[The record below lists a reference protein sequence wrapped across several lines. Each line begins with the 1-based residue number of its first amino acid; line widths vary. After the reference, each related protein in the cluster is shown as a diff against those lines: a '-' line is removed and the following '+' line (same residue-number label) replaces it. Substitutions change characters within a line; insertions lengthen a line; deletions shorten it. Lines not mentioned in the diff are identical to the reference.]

1 MRDMVLVLNFDDASS
16 RCVTRKLR
24 SERVFCKI
32 VPGEIRLEEVR
43 EEDPMGLVLCGGAQG
58 ENPRGLD
65 ERVLHMGM
73 PLLALGGAAAALLR
87 SLGGSAGK
95 EILRETV
102 APLRYD
108 PSPVSENVE
117 NAERLLHSVR
127 ALFLPPAV
135 FPVCHAEEAAVGF
148 AHETLPLFG
157 FQFEVEKNDLE
168 GAMLLRNFALSVCG
182 CTPWWDDEAFVT
194 RTVEEI
200 KRVAGDGKAVCSMTG
215 GITSGVSAML
225 AYRALGR
232 QLQCVF
238 VDTGLLRDHEGEDF
252 LAFYRDRV
260 GMNVLRISAEERFLQ
275 ALRGVTSPEE
285 KRRVIGGLMRD
296 VIGEAVKKIGKV
308 DTVIR
313 GTCYNDIMVGRSS
326 LRLLEDETVPEIRPI
341 RELFKDEIRRIGDR
355 LGIPQ
360 EIVSR
365 QPFPGSGLALR
376 ILGEVTPERLRI
388 LRTADAVF
396 RGEVQRAG
404 AEKRL
409 WQYFAVLS
417 PHPEE
422 EGKYVICL
430 RAVQATE
437 RSLAYA
443 ARLPYE
449 VTENTVE
456 RILREEPK
464 VRRVIYDLTPSSNYA
479 GIEWQ

>member
-24 SERVFCKI
+24 SERVYCKI
-32 VPGEIRLEEVR
+32 VPGDIRLEEVR
-43 EEDPMGLVLCGGAQG
+43 EEEPLGLVLCGSALG
-58 ENPRGLD
+58 EAPDGLD
-65 ERVLHMGM
+65 ERVLHMGR
-73 PLLALGGAAAALLR
+73 PLLALGGAAAALLG
-87 SLGGSAGK
+87 SLGGGAGS
-95 EILRETV
+95 ELLREAV
-102 APLRYD
+102 APLSYA
-108 PSPVSENVE
+108 PGPVTENVE
-117 NAERLLHSVR
+117 NAERLLHCVR
-127 ALFLPPAV
+127 ELSLPAGV
-135 FPVCHAEEAAVGF
+135 FPICRAEGAAVGF

-182 CTPWWDDEAFVT
+182 CTPWWDGEAFVT
-194 RTVEEI
+194 RAVEEI
-200 KRVAGDGKAVCSMTG
+200 KRVVGDGRAMCSMTG

-225 AYRALGR
+225 AYRALGQ

-238 VDTGLLRDHEGEDF
+238 VDTGLLRDHESDDF

-260 GMNVLRISAEERFLQ
+260 GMNILRVSAEERFLQ

-285 KRRVIGGLMRD
+285 KRRVIGGLMRT
-296 VIGEAVKKIGKV
+296 VIGEAVKKIGRV

-326 LRLLEDETVPEIRPI
+326 LRLLDDATIPEIRPI
-341 RELFKDEIRRIGDR
+341 RELFKDEIRRIGDH

-376 ILGEVTPERLRI
+376 IMGEVTPERLQV
-388 LRTADAVF
+388 LRAADAVF

-417 PHPEE
+417 SMPEDTE
-422 EGKYVICL
+422 RYVICL

-456 RILREEPK
+456 RILREQKK
-464 VRRVIYDLTPSSNYA
+464 VSRVVYDLTPSSNYA